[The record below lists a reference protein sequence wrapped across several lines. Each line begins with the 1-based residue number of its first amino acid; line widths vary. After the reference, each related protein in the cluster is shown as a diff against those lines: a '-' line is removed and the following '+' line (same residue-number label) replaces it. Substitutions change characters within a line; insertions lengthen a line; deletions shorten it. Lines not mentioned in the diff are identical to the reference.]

1 MPCLQ
6 SRVVFGVRTEITSLT
21 EIPQVQGYRARL
33 LYDNGM
39 RSPELIAAAD
49 VSLLA
54 SILAKGADRPFHCY
68 QPARLHVCTTMR
80 AVHFA

>member
-1 MPCLQ
+1 M
-6 SRVVFGVRTEITSLT
+6 VFGVRTEITSLT

-49 VSLLA
+49 ITMLA
-54 SILAKGADRPFHCY
+54 SILAKGAWPPP
-68 QPARLHVCTTMR
+68 PAAMHSSSPP
-80 AVHFA
+80 

>member
-1 MPCLQ
+1 MPPVQ
-6 SRVVFGVRTEITSLT
+6 SRVVFGVRTEITSLI

-49 VSLLA
+49 VTTLA
-54 SILAKGADRPFHCY
+54 SILAKGTDPLLSVALFT
-68 QPARLHVCTTMR
+68 PAGVDANFRI
-80 AVHFA
+80 

>member
-1 MPCLQ
+1 M
-6 SRVVFGVRTEITSLT
+6 VFGVRTEITALT

-49 VSLLA
+49 ITLLA
-54 SILAKGADRPFHCY
+54 NILAKGALEGAIC
-68 QPARLHVCTTMR
+68 
-80 AVHFA
+80 

>member
-1 MPCLQ
+1 M
-6 SRVVFGVRTEITSLT
+6 VFGVRTEITALT

-49 VSLLA
+49 ITTLA
-54 SILAKGADRPFHCY
+54 NILAKGARQVAICG
-68 QPARLHVCTTMR
+68 ATALSV
-80 AVHFA
+80 V